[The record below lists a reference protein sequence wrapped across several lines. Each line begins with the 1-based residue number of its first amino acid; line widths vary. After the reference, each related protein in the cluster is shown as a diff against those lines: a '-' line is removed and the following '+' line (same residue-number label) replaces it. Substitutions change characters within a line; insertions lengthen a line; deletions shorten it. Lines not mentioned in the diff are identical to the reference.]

1 MKKLM
6 SLSLAALFI
15 MSCGAG
21 CGKKDDSSS
30 EKKEPSKFVGKWECE
45 KMSWNGAETDS
56 FLGTP
61 VSVMLQ
67 AELTD
72 DGKFIAHSAMEDSVD
87 ADNNGT
93 WKELS
98 ENSIEV
104 TGNIRGEERTLQLE
118 YQDNKLVGDLNESGI
133 NAVVYL
139 VKVDEFTE
147 YDPDADTGFDLSG
160 LDFSIDPTSDIDME
174 FKLDDI
180 DFNFSESDF
189 AS

>member
-45 KMSWNGAETDS
+45 KLEWNGAEMDT

-61 VSVMLQ
+61 VNVMLQ

-72 DGKFIAHSAMEDSVD
+72 DGEFIAHSAMEESVD

-98 ENSIEV
+98 DTSIEV
-104 TGNIRGEERTLQLE
+104 TGKIQGEERTLQLE
-118 YQDNKLVGDLNESGI
+118 FKDDRLVGDLNDSGF
-133 NAVVYL
+133 NALVYL
-139 VKVDEFTE
+139 IKVDEFSK
-147 YDPDADTGFDLSG
+147 YDPEADDGFDLSG
-160 LDFSIDPTSDIDME
+160 LDFSIDQTADINME

-180 DFNFSESDF
+180 DFDFSESDF
-189 AS
+189 VS